1 MDTDILAKLQ
11 RHGGY
16 QGWRVR
22 PYPLNTTLWLAETY
36 TPLGRGNRKGWR
48 ALRDAKRGDYRT
60 FPTPEQ
66 AYSALLAMQKELEDL
81 ESQFDPE

>member
-1 MDTDILAKLQ
+1 MDTYIIAKLQ

-36 TPLGRGNRKGWR
+36 TQ
-48 ALRDAKRGDYRT
+48 DFTVTRT
-60 FPTPEQ
+60 NAPRRRLIPM
-66 AYSALLAMQKELEDL
+66 LHC
-81 ESQFDPE
+81 